1 MLRDSAL
8 LSFFLPLTRRTCAEL
23 GVGDDTIAA
32 YLAEVM
38 AEFARTD
45 RLYHLRA
52 PGGAR
57 LESVVEML
65 GLGPPTPGPAGT
77 RAFHRYVGDFALF
90 MSGLFRSFV
99 ELGGYLGYYLAEG
112 ARAYARASALA
123 EGEPRAR
130 RPLGALPARAAPR
143 VPRQRARARGV
154 LALQGRDLAPD
165 LRGRAQRRAPRARRP
180 GARRARRAPRHTERR
195 RPPRA
200 ERLSARAP
208 GQHPRHGL
216 RGRVHG
222 LPPARAARG
231 RAGGLGGGDGRAALR
246 LRRAVEAGHHLL
258 RAAAGGRGPGARARR
273 GVGVRPLRRR
283 GHVAGGRAGE
293 SDVPRRTRGGGA

>member
-32 YLAEVM
+32 HLAEVM

-45 RLYHLRA
+45 RLYRLRA

-65 GLGPPTPGPAGT
+65 GLGPPTPGPAGA

-99 ELGGYLGYYLAEG
+99 ERGGYLGYYLAEG

-123 EGEPRAR
+123 DGEPRAGR
-130 RPLGALPARAAPR
+130 GLAPALSVR
-143 VPRQRARARGV
+143 VPYPAC
-154 LALQGRDLAPD
+154 AP
-165 LRGRAQRRAPRARRP
+165 AYPR
-180 GARRARRAPRHTERR
+180 T
-195 RPPRA
+195 PPR
-200 ERLSARAP
+200 
-208 GQHPRHGL
+208 PR
-216 RGRVHG
+216 
-222 LPPARAARG
+222 
-231 RAGGLGGGDGRAALR
+231 
-246 LRRAVEAGHHLL
+246 
-258 RAAAGGRGPGARARR
+258 
-273 GVGVRPLRRR
+273 
-283 GHVAGGRAGE
+283 
-293 SDVPRRTRGGGA
+293 